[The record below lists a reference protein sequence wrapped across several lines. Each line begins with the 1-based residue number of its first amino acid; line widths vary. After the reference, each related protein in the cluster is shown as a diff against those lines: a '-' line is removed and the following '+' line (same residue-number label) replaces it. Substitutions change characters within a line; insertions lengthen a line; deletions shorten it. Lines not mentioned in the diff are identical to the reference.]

1 MALKQVMVLVFV
13 TTFLVFMIVYG
24 VEGRGRILS
33 REEDLELEKQLKLL
47 NKPARKSIQTEYG
60 DIFDCVD
67 INKQP
72 ALDHPL
78 LKNHKIQM
86 RPTSLPKGWTDKD
99 STISTTIQ
107 FGLKEGCPMGT
118 VPIRRTRKEDLIR
131 AHSDSTPLKY
141 HHSRVIYENGEV
153 LGAQAVINV
162 WNPSVAENKGSLSKF
177 CVRNGD
183 GALVNSIEVG
193 TGVYSDIVGD
203 NQTRLI
209 TRWTADN
216 FQKTGCYNS
225 LCPGFVQIS
234 PKISLGAVVKPYSTY
249 NGAQYGLRIIVFKDQ
264 TIGQGYWWLGVDETV
279 VGYWPNNLFTTL
291 STKGVTTI
299 WWGGEVVG
307 PQNEPGPPMGSGHL
321 PMEGPKKAAYF
332 RTLKLVNVKFFLED
346 PDQYKLST
354 DSDAVM
360 CYQADGAARLGPP
373 WEFTFYYGGPGG
385 C

>member
-1 MALKQVMVLVFV
+1 MHVSMALKQVMVLVFV
-13 TTFLVFMIVYG
+13 ATFLVFMVYG

-33 REEDLELEKQLKLL
+33 REEDLDLEKQLKLL
-47 NKPARKSIQTEYG
+47 NKPAIKSIQTEYG

-78 LKNHKIQM
+78 LKNHKIQI

-131 AHSDSTPLKY
+131 AISLSDSTPLKY

-153 LGAQAVINV
+153 LGAQAGINI
-162 WNPSVAENKGSLSKF
+162 WNPSVDKNKGSLSKVY
-177 CVRNGD
+177 VRNGD

-193 TGVYSDIVGD
+193 TGVYSDILGD
-203 NQTRLI
+203 NKTRII
-209 TRWTADN
+209 TRWTD
-216 FQKTGCYNS
+216 QK
-225 LCPGFVQIS
+225 
-234 PKISLGAVVKPYSTY
+234 
-249 NGAQYGLRIIVFKDQ
+249 
-264 TIGQGYWWLGVDETV
+264 IGQGYWWLGVGDTL
-279 VGYWPNNLFTTL
+279 VGYWPNYLFTTL
-291 STKGVTTI
+291 STKEVTTI

-321 PMEGPKKAAYF
+321 PMEGPRKAAYF
-332 RTLKLVNVKFFLED
+332 RELKLVNVKFFLED